1 VSDPASQ
8 GTRVRQAFDVRA
20 AAGEAP
26 GRVALVEGATP
37 FTFSELAERVAR
49 AAQRLRALGARPDVP
64 VGLVAETREPFVTFL
79 YALVALGVPVAPV
92 HPRLRSAERRAVL
105 HALGPRLVLEGDA
118 QRELLAGTGDPE
130 VQPFDVGL
138 EHPLAIVATSGSSG
152 VPKGV
157 VLSRRAFA
165 AACDASAAH
174 LGWRD
179 GDRWLLC
186 MPPAHVGGLSI
197 PLRTLAGRRA
207 TVCGPPGSFEPQA
220 VMRVVEEGAVT
231 LLSLVPTM
239 LAKLLSAGWS
249 PPPSLRAVLLGGAGA
264 PASLLHLARERRVP
278 VLATYGMT
286 ETCGQVTTQVPGA
299 TPSPTEGA
307 GRPLPGVQVR
317 VVDGEIQVRAPSLL
331 SGYARPDDAAP
342 LTIDGYLRTGDAG
355 FLDADGR
362 LHVLGRLDDRIISG
376 GENVDP
382 MEVEQALLALGGLR
396 AACVFGV
403 PDPTWG
409 QVVAAALVPEA
420 GSDRAALEGRMAA
433 ELAPHRRPRHLF
445 WVDALPTTASG
456 KVDRRAAAERALGW
470 TRFNKG
476 GPPP

>member
-1 VSDPASQ
+1 VSGPLPQDA
-8 GTRVRQAFDVRA
+8 RVRQAFDVRA
-20 AAGEAP
+20 AAEEVP
-26 GRVALVEGATP
+26 ERVALADGTTL
-37 FTFSELAERVAR
+37 FTFAELAERVGR
-49 AAQRLRALGARPDVP
+49 VAQRLRAMGARPDAP
-64 VGLVAETREPFVTFL
+64 VGLVAETRDPFVTAL

-92 HPRLRSAERRAVL
+92 HPRLRPAERRAAL
-105 HALGPRLVLEGDA
+105 HALGARLVLEGVA
-118 QRELLAGTGDPE
+118 QRELFSGTGDPQA
-130 VQPFDVGL
+130 QPFDVGL

-157 VLSRRAFA
+157 VLSRRAVA
-165 AACDASAAH
+165 AACEASAAH
-174 LGWRD
+174 LGWRG

-231 LLSLVPTM
+231 LMSLVPTM
-239 LAKLLSAGWS
+239 LARLLSTGWA

-264 PASLLHLARERRVP
+264 PASLLHLARERGVP

-286 ETCGQVTTQVPGA
+286 ETCAQVTTQIPGA
-299 TPSPTEGA
+299 PPSPLEGA
-307 GRPLPGVQVR
+307 GPPLPGVQVR
-317 VVDGEIQVRAPSLL
+317 VVDGEIQVQASSLF
-331 SGYARPDDAAP
+331 SGYASQADAPP
-342 LTIDGYLRTGDAG
+342 LTHDGFLRTGDAG

-362 LHVLGRLDDRIISG
+362 LHVSGRLDDRIITG

-382 MEVEQALLALGGLR
+382 LEVEQSVLALGGLR

-403 PDPTWG
+403 PDATWG
-409 QVVAAALVPEA
+409 QVVAAALVPEE
-420 GSDRAALEGRMAA
+420 GTDRAALEGRMAV
-433 ELAPHRRPRHLF
+433 ELAPHRRPRRLF
-445 WVDALPTTASG
+445 WVDDLPTTVSG
-456 KVDRRAAAERALGW
+456 KVDRRAAAAWARSW
-470 TRFNKG
+470 MKFNKG

>member
-1 VSDPASQ
+1 VSDPSPQQA
-8 GTRVRQAFDVRA
+8 RVRQAFDVRA
-20 AAGEAP
+20 AADEVP
-26 GRVALVEGATP
+26 GRVALVHGTTP
-37 FTFSELAERVAR
+37 FTFAELAERVAR
-49 AAQRLRALGARPDVP
+49 AAQRLRAMGARPDAP
-64 VGLVAETREPFVTFL
+64 VGLVAETREPFVTSL

-92 HPRLRSAERRAVL
+92 HPRLRPAERRAVL

-118 QRELLAGTGDPE
+118 QRELLSGTGVPM
-130 VQPFDVGL
+130 VQPFDVGP
-138 EHPLAIVATSGSSG
+138 EHPLAVVATSGSSG

-165 AACDASAAH
+165 AACEASAAH
-174 LGWRD
+174 LGWRG

-207 TVCGPPGSFEPQA
+207 TMCGASGQFDPQA

-231 LLSLVPTM
+231 LMSLVPTM
-239 LAKLLSAGWS
+239 LAQLLSAGWA

-264 PASLLHLARERRVP
+264 PASLLHLARERGVP
-278 VLATYGMT
+278 ALATYGMT

-299 TPSPTEGA
+299 PPSPLEGA

-331 SGYARPDDAAP
+331 SGYSSQADAVP
-342 LTIDGYLRTGDAG
+342 LTHDGFLRTGDAG
-355 FLDADGR
+355 FLDAEGR
-362 LHVLGRLDDRIISG
+362 LHVSGRLDDRIITG

-382 MEVEQALLALGGLR
+382 LEVEQALLALGGLR

-403 PDPTWG
+403 PDATWG
-409 QVVAAALVPEA
+409 QVVAAALVPEEGA
-420 GSDRAALEGRMAA
+420 DRAALEGRMAA
-433 ELAPHRRPRHLF
+433 ELAPHRRPRRLL
-445 WVDALPTTASG
+445 WVDALPTTVSG
-456 KVDRRAAAERALGW
+456 KVDRRAAAAWALGW